1 VIYIAPFIKELSM
14 ISLSSKNKD
23 DNDYDQMEN
32 IKQLL
37 IVLAQTINAPY
48 NWREIG
54 EELKN
59 EFDENDWEYEQLE
72 LWNH

>member
-1 VIYIAPFIKELSM
+1 MKEMKEIILSM
-14 ISLSSKNKD
+14 ANLASKNKD
-23 DNDYDQMEN
+23 DNDYAQMEN

-37 IVLAQTINAPY
+37 STFAQTINAPS

-54 EELKN
+54 EELKK
-59 EFDENDWEYEQLE
+59 EFDEDDWEYEQLE